1 MRRSF
6 YRLLALGLTAGI
18 AVWLLGGCFWNRPH
32 KIKSYDR
39 SFTDD
44 DRDPT
49 YHEDPQR
56 ADEEVHEAQ

>member
-1 MRRSF
+1 
-6 YRLLALGLTAGI
+6 LALGLTAGI